1 MEVKTESWDCQEK
14 NVPEQPSR
22 EGLDA
27 EVCRDGGRLLC
38 RADEQQ
44 K

>member
-22 EGLDA
+22 RGLDA
-27 EVCRDGGRLLC
+27 EVCRDG
-38 RADEQQ
+38 AVEQMNSRNE
-44 K
+44 